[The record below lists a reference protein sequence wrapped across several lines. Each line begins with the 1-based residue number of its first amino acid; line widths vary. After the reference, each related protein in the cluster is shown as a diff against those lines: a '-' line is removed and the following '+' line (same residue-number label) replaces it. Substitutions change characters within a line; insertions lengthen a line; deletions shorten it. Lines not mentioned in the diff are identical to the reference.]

1 MSKIEKFLESVKNN
15 GPNDIA
21 EKTSERYKIIYDS
34 LGEITKEF
42 SIYILIL
49 QYESEDVIVDIL
61 IEKFKNHLKEIR
73 LYEDYGKVDYEI
85 LDHKN
90 TRDILSYLIE
100 DEYKEFCNF
109 YIDTNL
115 FPKIKFACGTL
126 ELGFFV
132 NGLFAT
138 YNEIKY
144 KYDEYS
150 YMFISRIC
158 EMEEKIKNKFID
170 AVIDILDNEDNITCI
185 RFKYDIEAFEG
196 RI

>member
-1 MSKIEKFLESVKNN
+1 MRYLIIKIL
-15 GPNDIA
+15 
-21 EKTSERYKIIYDS
+21 KI
-34 LGEITKEF
+34 F
-42 SIYILIL
+42 C
-49 QYESEDVIVDIL
+49 
-61 IEKFKNHLKEIR
+61 H
-73 LYEDYGKVDYEI
+73 
-85 LDHKN
+85 
-90 TRDILSYLIE
+90 ILS
-100 DEYKEFCNF
+100 K
-109 YIDTNL
+109 TN
-115 FPKIKFACGTL
+115 IKN
-126 ELGFFV
+126 